1 VALQLGEN
9 LLQSSADF
17 VGVDLGTSS
26 VKVAVFDL
34 QGKIRAASTKRYPIE
49 LGKSGTAE
57 QDPERWWGAVSEGIR
72 DIFSSGYE
80 IDVRG
85 IGFTGQW
92 GGTVP
97 VDSEGNPLHKA
108 VIWLDTRGRD
118 VIDRLTAGF
127 PSISGYRIDK
137 LYTWLRKTGG
147 APTHS
152 GKDSLAHI
160 LYIKQNLPD
169 LYRETHKFLEPKDY
183 IVMKMTGAFVGS
195 WDNTATLWATDNRD
209 PYHVK
214 YDDGLLKLAG
224 LDREKLPDL
233 VAPTEVVGPVTSRA
247 SGDTGL
253 PEGTKVIS
261 GCGDN
266 QCSPVGAGC
275 ADDYRLLLYVGTS
288 SWITAH
294 VPFKKT
300 DIFHN
305 TASLPSAIPGRYFVI
320 ATQENAGNAFEY
332 AGTILNI
339 PVQNKYEEMDRMA
352 LSSPRGAKKLIFLPW
367 LYGERTPI
375 EDPYARGGLFNLS
388 LEHDRNDVVRA
399 VMEGVAYNTKWLLG
413 VVEAFLGNRGKAE
426 SEGMVM
432 SGGGSLSSVWPQIF
446 SDILERQLTVIDDP
460 IYSTAKGAAMLAAL
474 GTKSMTLEQLRS
486 MKPVGRVI
494 TPQKEGTETYREG
507 YRQFLRYYQNN
518 KKSLREYHRARL

>member
-1 VALQLGEN
+1 VALQLGES
-9 LLQSSADF
+9 LLSSADF

-34 QGKIRAASTKRYPIE
+34 EGRVKATSTKRYPIE
-49 LGKSGTAE
+49 LGESGMAE
-57 QDPERWWGAVSEGIR
+57 QDPDTWWGAVSEGLR
-72 DIFSSGYE
+72 EVCSSGRGLN
-80 IDVRG
+80 VKG

-97 VDSEGNPLHKA
+97 VDSEGNPLHHA
-108 VIWLDTRGRD
+108 IIWLDTRGRD
-118 VIDRLTAGF
+118 LIHRLTAGF
-127 PSISGYRIDK
+127 PSISGYRMDK

-160 LYIKQNLPD
+160 LYLKTNFPD
-169 LYRETHKFLEPKDY
+169 LYRGTHKFLEPKDY

-195 WDNTATLWATDNRD
+195 WDNTVTLWATDNRD

-214 YDDGLLKLAG
+214 YDGGLLKMAG

-233 VAPTEVVGPVTSRA
+233 VSPTEVVGPVTSRA
-247 SGDTGL
+247 AADTGL
-253 PEGTKVIS
+253 PEGTRVIS

-275 ADDYRLLLYVGTS
+275 ADDYRLLLYIGTS

-332 AGTILNI
+332 MGTILNV
-339 PVQNKYEEMDRMA
+339 PSQNKYREMDRMA
-352 LSSPRGAKKLIFLPW
+352 SSSPRCAKNLVFLPW

-375 EDPYARGGLFNLS
+375 EDPYARGGIFNLS

-413 VVEAFLGNRGKAE
+413 VVEGLVGAHGGTG

-432 SGGGSLSSVWPQIF
+432 SGGGALSDVWPQIF
-446 SDILERQLTVIDDP
+446 SDILERELTVIDDP
-460 IYSTAKGAAMLAAL
+460 VYSTSKGAALLAAL
-474 GTKSMTLEQLRS
+474 GTKSLTLEQLRA
-486 MKPVGRVI
+486 MKPVGRVLR
-494 TPQKEGTETYREG
+494 PQKEGVGAYRTG
-507 YRQFLRYYQNN
+507 YRQFLRYYKNN
-518 KKSLREYHRARL
+518 RKSMREYNRGVR